1 MPARIGDPV
10 VPAPHPK
17 GLQMPTKR
25 PTLQVVEETL
35 SLPRLMT
42 PPDESTSPGRKRK
55 LKFPGLP
62 QEIYDGMSEIE
73 RAHFDFFIEAVTRD
87 NTLEASDYI
96 GLYMAGLEY
105 IQLLRMHARQLASG
119 ELISQA
125 RQHPGVQLRQW
136 LETMSFSRKSRPA
149 RKDDD
154 PAAELLKK
162 MAG

>member
-1 MPARIGDPV
+1 MTTP
-10 VPAPHPK
+10 
-17 GLQMPTKR
+17 KR
-25 PTLQVVEETL
+25 PATAVVEETL
-35 SLPRLMT
+35 QLPRLLT
-42 PPDESTSPGRKRK
+42 APPAQPKTSGRKRK
-55 LKFPGLP
+55 LDFPGLP

-73 RAHFDFFIEAVTRD
+73 RAHFDFFIQAVTQD
-87 NTLEASDYI
+87 NTLEPSDYI

-149 RKDDD
+149 KKEDD
-154 PAAELLKK
+154 PAAEFLKK